1 DPGEANNIQLIN
13 DANTPHNK
21 IIIENEYIRIT
32 LDPLEQI
39 SILLNS
45 FKDNYLSIIQE

>member
-1 DPGEANNIQLIN
+1 
-13 DANTPHNK
+13 
-21 IIIENEYIRIT
+21 R
-32 LDPLEQI
+32 DPLEQT

>member
-1 DPGEANNIQLIN
+1 
-13 DANTPHNK
+13 
-21 IIIENEYIRIT
+21 T

>member
-1 DPGEANNIQLIN
+1 
-13 DANTPHNK
+13 
-21 IIIENEYIRIT
+21 

>member
-1 DPGEANNIQLIN
+1 
-13 DANTPHNK
+13 
-21 IIIENEYIRIT
+21 
-32 LDPLEQI
+32 LEQI

>member
-1 DPGEANNIQLIN
+1 
-13 DANTPHNK
+13 
-21 IIIENEYIRIT
+21 
-32 LDPLEQI
+32 EQI

>member
-1 DPGEANNIQLIN
+1 
-13 DANTPHNK
+13 
-21 IIIENEYIRIT
+21 
-32 LDPLEQI
+32 DPLEQI

>member
-1 DPGEANNIQLIN
+1 
-13 DANTPHNK
+13 
-21 IIIENEYIRIT
+21 
-32 LDPLEQI
+32 PLEQI